1 MRSYVA
7 LPLTPSMVVR
17 YAFHIPRIH
26 CALTIARADGSPP
39 GALLKDIDLVL
50 SVLNDWE
57 KAMPKARRR
66 GSDEGNIL

>member
-1 MRSYVA
+1 MQIKNSF
-7 LPLTPSMVVR
+7 SS
-17 YAFHIPRIH
+17 
-26 CALTIARADGSPP
+26 ALTIARADGSPP